1 MPNSIPPTEP
11 STIKLDDTSDIAESA
26 VPPSLTSDDLG
37 QNSVGQNSVAQNAP
51 AHDHEP
57 IELTADSHTEE
68 ALTDDHDGPYA
79 KLKAKVMAALKA
91 TSLFGQQAQDG
102 THLDA
107 SQVQKD
113 VPTLLTVPLIDHARE
128 RKRRL
133 REIIAAIVLLLL
145 VFVVT
150 WAQINVFGADSW
162 LYLAF
167 FNINLVLLVIVLF
180 LVGRNV
186 VKLVIERKR
195 NVFGSKLRTRLVLL
209 FLALTLIPTL
219 IMFIASNRVVATS
232 VDYWFK
238 NQVEGS
244 MEAAL
249 EVGQSFYTAAAKRLQ
264 NSSAAISHHVEP
276 TLTMEK
282 NEDAKDSIV
291 PLSPTATEDL
301 DQLLAGKQ
309 NEYGLAAIAIID
321 PSHNAFFWHESQVL
335 RENWTVWPIW
345 NEASKSI
352 NWHHVEEQHFGSMLW
367 AGDNADYVI
376 TVSAID
382 GGKKGYL
389 VVAENIGQG
398 LTHKLEEIN
407 HGLKKYM
414 ALKNL
419 KKPLKVS
426 FTLILG
432 VLSILVV
439 FAATWLGFRLSREL
453 TAPILALAEGTNR
466 IAQGDLAFRL
476 QDSATDEIGQL
487 VASFNLMASDLEQN
501 RVNLTSAHELLTHQN
516 ELMTARS
523 AYIEAVLDT
532 IAAGVISLDK
542 HGRINTVNKAAGSI
556 LGIAPSSLKG
566 QNPLTFLRGEYLA
579 AMDHMVTSLQQRP
592 ESHWQ
597 RQIDINL
604 NDKAWKLLV
613 NAVALRGSDGATRGI
628 VAIFEDITELE
639 RMQRMAAWREV
650 ARRIAHEIKNP
661 LTPIKLSA
669 QRLERKFG
677 KQIEDPAFEQCTSLI
692 VKQVEHL
699 QQMVQEFSA
708 FAKLPEVTPL
718 RGDIT
723 PLLEELVGLFT
734 NGHSHI
740 HWELRILQTL
750 PPILMDE
757 EALHRALMNVMTN
770 AVDAV
775 TQHEHMLAEQAAQ
788 SASAEN
794 INDGDAPAT
803 QAPHD
808 NIAPEPYYPSIII
821 TALHESELAL
831 VRIVV
836 ADNGPG
842 LSPEE
847 RSRMFE
853 PYFTRKKG
861 GTGLGLSI
869 VRSVLNDHHG
879 YARALS
885 NPKGGTIVTMELPV
899 A

>member
-1 MPNSIPPTEP
+1 MTKIEESVHELSSADTVANEVLDLGAH
-11 STIKLDDTSDIAESA
+11 IKTQEK
-26 VPPSLTSDDLG
+26 VPSLEDKHSAIYKDDNLQVGETPDLG
-37 QNSVGQNSVAQNAP
+37 P
-51 AHDHEP
+51 E
-57 IELTADSHTEE
+57 
-68 ALTDDHDGPYA
+68 
-79 KLKAKVMAALKA
+79 
-91 TSLFGQQAQDG
+91 QDP
-102 THLDA
+102 
-107 SQVQKD
+107 QEI
-113 VPTLLTVPLIDHARE
+113 PTLLTVPLIDHARE
-128 RKRRL
+128 RKRRM
-133 REIIAAIVLLLL
+133 REIIAAIVLLFL

-209 FLALTLIPTL
+209 FIALTLIPTV
-219 IMFIASNRVVATS
+219 IMFLASNRVVSTS

-264 NSSAAISHHVEP
+264 KSAAAINQRIAPSLRIQENHGRKSTIS
-276 TLTMEK
+276 
-282 NEDAKDSIV
+282 
-291 PLSPTATEDL
+291 PLSPKAITEL
-301 DQLLAGKQ
+301 DQLLQLKQ
-309 NEYGLAAIAIID
+309 DEYGLAAVAIID
-321 PSHNAFFWHESQVL
+321 PSHNAFYWHESQDL
-335 RENWTVWPIW
+335 REHWAVWPIW
-345 NEASKSI
+345 NEASKRI
-352 NWHHVEEQHFGSMLW
+352 NWKHVEEHHFGSMLW
-367 AGDNADYVI
+367 AGDNVDYVI

-432 VLSILVV
+432 VLSFLVV
-439 FAATWLGFRLSREL
+439 FGATWLGFRLSREL

-487 VASFNLMASDLEQN
+487 VSSFNLMASDLEQN
-501 RVNLTSAHELLTHQN
+501 RVNLTTAYELLAHQN
-516 ELMTARS
+516 EVMAARS

-532 IAAGVISLDK
+532 IAAGVISLDEA
-542 HGRINTVNKAAGSI
+542 GRINTVNKAAGTI
-556 LGIAPSSLKG
+556 LGISPSSLKG
-566 QNPLTFLRGEYLA
+566 QNPLPFLKGEYLA
-579 AMDHMVTSLQQRP
+579 AVDHMTTSLYQRP

-597 RQIDINL
+597 RQIDITI

-613 NAVALRGSDGATRGI
+613 NAVALRGSDGSARGI

-677 KQIEDPAFEQCTSLI
+677 KQVENPVFEQCTNLI

-708 FAKLPEVTPL
+708 FAKLPEVSPQ

-723 PLLEELVGLFT
+723 PLIEELVGLFT

-740 HWELRILQTL
+740 TWELRIPKSL
-750 PPILMDE
+750 PNILMDE
-757 EALHRALMNVMTN
+757 EALHRAMMNVMTN
-770 AVDAV
+770 AVEAV
-775 TQHEHMLAEQAAQ
+775 TQHEQTLHKDSLAANHI
-788 SASAEN
+788 SKDN
-794 INDGDAPAT
+794 NDTKDNSDDNFAP
-803 QAPHD
+803 D
-808 NIAPEPYYPSIII
+808 SYYPTIII
-821 TALHESELAL
+821 TALHERELAL
-831 VRIVV
+831 VRIDV

-842 LSPEE
+842 LSIEE

-853 PYFTRKKG
+853 PYFTRKKS

-879 YARALS
+879 YVRARA

>member
-1 MPNSIPPTEP
+1 MTQNPTTNDLNNNQYEGTASHEDEISTKPQNQAISKAEP
-11 STIKLDDTSDIAESA
+11 DYTDKPDNTDKLDNSD
-26 VPPSLTSDDLG
+26 
-37 QNSVGQNSVAQNAP
+37 
-51 AHDHEP
+51 
-57 IELTADSHTEE
+57 
-68 ALTDDHDGPYA
+68 
-79 KLKAKVMAALKA
+79 K
-91 TSLFGQQAQDG
+91 
-102 THLDA
+102 
-107 SQVQKD
+107 KD

-186 VKLVIERKR
+186 VKLIIERKR
-195 NVFGSKLRTRLVLL
+195 NVFGSKLRTRFVLL
-209 FLALTLIPTL
+209 FLALTLIPTV
-219 IMFIASNRVVATS
+219 IMFFASNRVVATS

-264 NSSAAISHHVEP
+264 NSAVAINQHVEP
-276 TLTMEK
+276 ALTMQK
-282 NEDAKDSIV
+282 NDFGHSTIS
-291 PLSPTATEDL
+291 PLSNEAMADL
-301 DQLLAGKQ
+301 DQVLELKQ
-309 NEYGLAAIAIID
+309 DEYGLAAVAIID
-321 PSHNAFFWHESQVL
+321 PSHATFYWHESNTAPEQ
-335 RENWTVWPIW
+335 WTIWPIW
-345 NEASKSI
+345 NEASKRI
-352 NWHHVEEQHFGSMLW
+352 NWKHVEEQHFGSMLW

-382 GGKKGYL
+382 GGTKGYL

-439 FAATWLGFRLSREL
+439 FGATWLGFRLSREL

-487 VASFNLMASDLEQN
+487 VSSFNLMASDLEQN
-501 RVNLTSAHELLTHQN
+501 QIKLTSAYELLAHQN
-516 ELMTARS
+516 EVMAARS
-523 AYIEAVLDT
+523 TYIEAVLDT
-532 IAAGVISLDK
+532 IAAGVISLDE
-542 HGRINTVNKAAGSI
+542 HGRISTVNKAAGTI

-566 QNPLTFLRGEYLA
+566 QNPLPLLKGEYLA
-579 AMDHMVTSLQQRP
+579 AVDHMTTSLHQRP

-597 RQIDINL
+597 RQIDINI

-613 NAVALRGSDGATRGI
+613 NAVALRGTDGAARGI

-677 KQIEDPAFEQCTSLI
+677 KHVEDPVFEQCTSLI

-708 FAKLPEVTPL
+708 FAKLPEVTPQ

-740 HWELRILQTL
+740 KWEFHILQAL
-750 PPILMDE
+750 PPILVDE

-770 AVDAV
+770 AVEAV
-775 TQHEHMLAEQAAQ
+775 TQHEQLLLEQAKLEQ
-788 SASAEN
+788 TTPEQEN
-794 INDGDAPAT
+794 EVISESESIATDTPPAPT
-803 QAPHD
+803 
-808 NIAPEPYYPSIII
+808 PYQPTIVI
-821 TALHESELAL
+821 TALHQSELAL
-831 VRIVV
+831 VRIDV

-879 YARALS
+879 YARARA
-885 NPKGGTIVTMELPV
+885 NPQGGTIITMELPV
-899 A
+899 T